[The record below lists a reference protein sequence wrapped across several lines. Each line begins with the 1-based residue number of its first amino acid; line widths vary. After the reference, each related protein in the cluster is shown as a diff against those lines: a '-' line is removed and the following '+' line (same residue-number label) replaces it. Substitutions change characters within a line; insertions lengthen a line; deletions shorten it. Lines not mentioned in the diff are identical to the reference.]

1 MKAYIY
7 YECVASIVYA
17 AMAFYRVTL
26 LPQHYAAWQIAVTGW
41 DKNTN
46 VSW

>member
-17 AMAFYRVTL
+17 AMAYYRVTL
-26 LPQHYAAWQIAVTGW
+26 LPKHYAAWQIAVTGW
-41 DKNTN
+41 PTTNNTQ
-46 VSW
+46 W